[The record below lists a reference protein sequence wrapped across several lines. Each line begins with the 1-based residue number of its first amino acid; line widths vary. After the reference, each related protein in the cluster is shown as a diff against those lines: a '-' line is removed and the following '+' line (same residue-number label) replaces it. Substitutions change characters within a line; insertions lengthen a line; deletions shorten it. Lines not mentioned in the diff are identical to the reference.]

1 MTLRVAPDA
10 SGGYGGSTCSL
21 GERPLRR
28 TGIATWEKQT
38 SVLAS
43 LTGAYAVRMG
53 FPFRLDGR
61 HALVSGCGSADGIG
75 FASARLLARLGAR
88 VSITST
94 TERIH
99 ERAAEL
105 PGAFSFVADLTDPE
119 QAGALVAAART
130 AHGPVKALVNNA
142 GMTQSGNEDDGGDE
156 FLALT
161 SRALERQLEITL
173 KTAFNLTQAVL
184 PDMVESGGRIVMVS
198 SVTGPLVSAPG
209 SAAYAAAKGAL
220 DGLMRTIALEHARNR
235 ITVNAVSPGWIAT
248 ASSEPDELE
257 AGRHT
262 PVGRPGT
269 PDEVAA
275 AVAFLCSA
283 EASYLT
289 GQTVVVDGGNIVQEH
304 HGLDALI
311 V

>member
-1 MTLRVAPDA
+1 M
-10 SGGYGGSTCSL
+10 GS
-21 GERPLRR
+21 
-28 TGIATWEKQT
+28 
-38 SVLAS
+38 
-43 LTGAYAVRMG
+43 
-53 FPFRLDGR
+53 PFRLDGR
-61 HALVSGCGSADGIG
+61 HALVSGCGSRDGIG

-88 VSITST
+88 VSMTST

-119 QAGALVAAART
+119 QAAELVTAART
-130 AHGPVKALVNNA
+130 AHGPVNALVNNA
-142 GMTQSGNEDDGGDE
+142 GMTQSGSEDDGGAE
-156 FLALT
+156 FLVLPSTALQ
-161 SRALERQLEITL
+161 RQLEITL
-173 KTAFNLTQAVL
+173 KTAFHLTQAVL
-184 PDMVESGGRIVMVS
+184 SDMVEAGGRVVMVS

-220 DGLMRTIALEHARNR
+220 DGLMRTIALEHARDG

-275 AVAFLCSA
+275 AVAFLCSE
-283 EASYLT
+283 EASYVT
-289 GQTVVVDGGNIVQEH
+289 GQTVVVDGGNVVQEH
-304 HGLDALI
+304 HGVGAFG

>member
-1 MTLRVAPDA
+1 M
-10 SGGYGGSTCSL
+10 GS
-21 GERPLRR
+21 
-28 TGIATWEKQT
+28 
-38 SVLAS
+38 
-43 LTGAYAVRMG
+43 
-53 FPFRLDGR
+53 PFRLDGR
-61 HALVSGCGSADGIG
+61 HALVSGCGSRDGIG

-99 ERAAEL
+99 ERAAEI
-105 PGAFSFVADLTDPE
+105 PGVFSFVADLTDPE
-119 QAGALVAAART
+119 QAAALATAART
-130 AHGPVKALVNNA
+130 EHGPVNALVNNA
-142 GMTQSGNEDDGGDE
+142 GMTQTGSEEAGGEE
-156 FLALT
+156 FLVLPT
-161 SRALERQLEITL
+161 TGLQRQLEITL
-173 KTAFNLTQAVL
+173 KTAFHLTQAVL
-184 PDMVESGGRIVMVS
+184 PDMVEAGGRIVMVS

-220 DGLMRTIALEHARNR
+220 DGLMRTIALEHARNG
-235 ITVNAVSPGWIAT
+235 ITVNAVAPGWIAT

-289 GQTVVVDGGNIVQEH
+289 GQTIVVDGGNVIQEH
-304 HGLDALI
+304 HG
-311 V
+311 